1 MLTNGPIPEALF
13 GTDGTTMIF
22 LIFKFTN
29 ITKKMVV
36 SNLKYETDRE
46 TISKFLNKVKD
57 LLDDISSNYTIIID
71 KGVCHED

>member
-1 MLTNGPIPEALF
+1 
-13 GTDGTTMIF
+13 
-22 LIFKFTN
+22 
-29 ITKKMVV
+29 MVV